1 MKTLPVLLA
10 ALFAAAPA
18 SAQLIT
24 IESSNPL
31 PKPVDGGDL
40 NRVICERVQR
50 TGSRLEFD
58 KVCMTALQWRE
69 HQQGHREDFE
79 IIQRIVNQEP
89 SH

>member
-1 MKTLPVLLA
+1 MRVLPIVA
-10 ALFAAAPA
+10 VLFAASPA
-18 SAQLIT
+18 SAQLTT

-31 PKPVDGGDL
+31 PKPVGGDL

-58 KVCMTALQWRE
+58 KVCMTALQWKE

-79 IIQRIVNQEP
+79 KVQRIVNQEP
-89 SH
+89 SD